1 MAITPVTATFPA
13 LNFPKEVDYP
23 TQEDWAAFSA
33 AAELNYGILSGVWSE
48 KSEEFKAQ
56 TNTLALEI
64 QEIGENAFNA
74 ISLNTIQDLAT
85 YTGTGLVI
93 VKDLNRGGTF
103 IYKTASEIDPNTSE
117 LYEAN
122 DVTVFVGI
130 GGFWARQFSGAVN
143 VKWAGVKGD
152 GISDDT
158 LLLQSV
164 LTYYSGKRETVFIP
178 DSEYLTSDTIILNRN
193 NIYSEN
199 AILVCNNN
207 NCIAL
212 NITGGAYYTNI
223 TGVLNV
229 TRKTPWSNG
238 SSQIIGAFGIKVN
251 GRVNAEKIVSYGH
264 YYDGVNFN
272 ATSNMNKSTYNLV
285 ESTSNARYGVF
296 FDGLQN
302 DISVWNINMRCQY
315 NYDSGI
321 YFDNTSKARQFKG
334 HFYTEEN
341 CINTSSYGC
350 YLGGLSSSELYIYSE
365 EQNSIKEIKLPTYG
379 DNNRIFTGR
388 NSSDDNEQ
396 DTSVLIYGSSKSI
409 YGSTSKSKEYSFV
422 NLTNTSAKYIDIEST
437 TSSGTLYQD
446 RYRGDGCKIT
456 SVQQADNS
464 KFSELKQTPSG
475 MQLISNNG
483 TFENP
488 LAISVS
494 TPISF
499 KFSANTTGTRDLL
512 TDYATITAVAGSVGA
527 GNKGNGFMYFGT
539 SNNSASST
547 NWIQLTN
554 TGAFSPLFD
563 NTQQLGFSS
572 LRWSTI
578 YAGTGTINTS
588 DDREKTYIDI
598 TDIEKK
604 VALELKANMKKFKF
618 NDAIEAKG
626 ENGARLHF
634 GASAQTVKSIFEKHG
649 LNACN
654 YGILCYDE
662 WEEQE
667 EIRDEEENIIQEYR
681 ESGNRYGLRYEEL
694 LCFIMSAL

>member
-1 MAITPVTATFPA
+1 MPEFISILKWIRDVVYPKILELKEIIYNLPDETTGGYSQSYIDNLKDELTEEIEVVGNTTFDNIA
-13 LNFPKEVDYP
+13 QLRLNSNIERVNVLGY
-23 TQEDWAAFSA
+23 
-33 AAELNYGILSGVWSE
+33 
-48 KSEEFKAQ
+48 
-56 TNTLALEI
+56 
-64 QEIGENAFNA
+64 
-74 ISLNTIQDLAT
+74 
-85 YTGTGLVI
+85 YTKGDGG
-93 VKDLNRGGTF
+93 GGTF
-103 IYKTASEIDPNTSE
+103 YWDSDSTETDNNGTIIQATNIAIGRWKRITE
-117 LYEAN
+117 
-122 DVTVFVGI
+122 GI
-130 GGFWARQFSGAVN
+130 VN
-143 VKWAGVKGD
+143 IKWFGVKGD
-152 GISDDT
+152 GITDDT
-158 LLLQSV
+158 LSIQSV
-164 LTYYSGKRETVFIP
+164 LTYYSGKKETIFIP
-178 DSEYLTSDTIILNRN
+178 SSEYLTSNTITLNKN
-193 NIYSEN
+193 NIHSEN
-199 AILVCNNN
+199 ATLICNDNH
-207 NCIAL
+207 CIAL
-212 NITGGAYYTNI
+212 NIIGGAYYTNI
-223 TGVLNV
+223 DGTLNV
-229 TRKTPWSNG
+229 TRKIPWTNG
-238 SSQIIGAFGIKVN
+238 VSQIIGAFGVKVN

-272 ATSNMNKSTYNLV
+272 AISNMNKSTYGLI

-379 DNNRIFTGR
+379 ANNIIFTGR

-409 YGSTSKSKEYSFV
+409 YGLTSKSKEYNFV
-422 NLTNTSAKYIDIEST
+422 NLTNTRTKYVDIEAT

-464 KFSELKQTPSG
+464 KFSELKQTSSG
-475 MQLISNNG
+475 MQLILNNG

-494 TPISF
+494 TPITF
-499 KFSANTTGTRDLL
+499 KFGANTTGTRDIL
-512 TDYATITAVAGSVGA
+512 TDYGAITVVAGSVGA

-539 SNNSASST
+539 SNNSALST
-547 NWIQLTN
+547 NWLQLTN

-588 DDREKTYIDI
+588 DDREKKYIDI
-598 TDIEKK
+598 TDVEKK
-604 VALELKANMKKFKF
+604 VALKLKANMKKFKF

-626 ENGARLHF
+626 EDKARIHF
-634 GASAQTVKSIFEKHG
+634 GASAQTVKSIFEEHG
-649 LNACN
+649 LNA
-654 YGILCYDE
+654 YDYAILCYDE
-662 WEEQE
+662 WEEQK
-667 EIRDEEENIIQEYR
+667 EIRDEEGNIIQEYR

-694 LCFIMSAL
+694 LCFVMSAL